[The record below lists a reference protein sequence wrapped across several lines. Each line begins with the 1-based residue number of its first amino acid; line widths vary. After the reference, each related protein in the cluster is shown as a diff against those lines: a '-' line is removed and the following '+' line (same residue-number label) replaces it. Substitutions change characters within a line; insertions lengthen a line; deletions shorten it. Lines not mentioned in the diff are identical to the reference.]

1 MEKKQHTPGPW
12 YPVAYANY
20 WDIVDAPHYEAAQLL
35 NEDDYQNAPLNAQLA
50 AAAPGLLEV
59 LSRITNCND
68 LATAQEY
75 ARQAIQK
82 ATGI

>member
-1 MEKKQHTPGPW
+1 MEKKHTPGPW
-12 YPVAYANY
+12 EINEHAEITDGKYILGRVYCGDVFPC
-20 WDIVDAPHYEAAQLL
+20 
-35 NEDDYQNAPLNAQLA
+35 EDDELNSNAQLI
-50 AAAPGLLEV
+50 AAAPDLLEV